1 LKVHNCMIKMLR
13 GMMNNIRRHDYT
25 VSRHDFSFPRHE
37 YNVTD
42 PQHNRISVADPSP
55 VPFGILDC
63 SVADT
68 DPRCSQYLAFLCFC
82 LKRLKNLRYGSGRE
96 TVHVQDGKSRTQD
109 KDLGSATML

>member
-1 LKVHNCMIKMLR
+1 MKVHNCMLKMLR

-63 SVADT
+63 SVAVLQIRI
-68 DPRCSQYLAFLCFC
+68 PGAVSIWPFC
-82 LKRLKNLRYGSGRE
+82 
-96 TVHVQDGKSRTQD
+96 VFV
-109 KDLGSATML
+109 